1 MKESGPAEQAAPA
14 EEPAPAS
21 EPAEE
26 VPAEEA
32 PAETPAPAEEPAAAV
47 SVPSFQRFDF
57 VMCKCVS
64 VQRAHIGQR

>member
-1 MKESGPAEQAAPA
+1 MKESAPAEEAAPA
-14 EEPAPAS
+14 EEPAPA
-21 EPAEE
+21 AE
-26 VPAEEA
+26 PAEEA
-32 PAETPAPAEEPAAAV
+32 PAETPAPAEESAAAV